1 MTDVYYIL
9 EDGEEKGPYTFD
21 ELTGIMPDVHTRIL
35 SPTDGWQD
43 ACDLPELFPYFEAQG
58 VNFPTEDN
66 LSSYWWRLLAYL
78 IDFILLSVIMGFI
91 LSILITSGV
100 LGMNLPTYQSIDK
113 IPYNELLTVQVIF
126 NALIVIYNSICE
138 ASATKGSLGK
148 RFCGLV
154 VVDAD
159 GLALKYHITLLRSV
173 ARVFSV
179 FFYGFGTFSIFWSEY
194 KQALHDFLAK
204 SYVVKK

>member
-1 MTDVYYIL
+1 MADVYYIL
-9 EDGEEKGPYTFD
+9 DEGEEKGPYTFD
-21 ELTGIMPDVHTRIL
+21 ELTGLMPGVHTRVL

-43 ACDLPELFPYFEAQG
+43 ACDLPELYAYFEAQG

-66 LSSYWWRLLAYL
+66 LSSYWWRLLAYV
-78 IDFILLSVIMGFI
+78 IDFIMLSVVMGFI
-91 LSILITSGV
+91 LSTLITSGV
-100 LGMNLPTYQSIDK
+100 LDMNLTNYQSISK
-113 IPYNELLTVQVIF
+113 VPYEELLKVQIIF
-126 NALIVIYNSICE
+126 NALIIIYNSICE
-138 ASATKGSLGK
+138 ASPMKGSLGK
-148 RFCGLV
+148 RVCGLV

-159 GLALKYHITLLRSV
+159 GLALKFHIAFLRSL

-204 SYVVKK
+204 SYVIKK